1 MAAALNPKMLL
12 PVLAFVADAPTKRLP
27 LRLPK
32 LDSGLVLADSDS
44 IPEVAVTGASTTGDP
59 NLKIGADAAEVER
72 PVLLVMDAAKALVV
86 VVLLPLLPVEV
97 RVKVELFDEFWMGTL
112 LKRRCGMVEGKDGV
126 EERDPL
132 LKIELLAVALTPIL
146 AVGVDVD
153 AADEN
158 AVSGVLKV
166 NPAFELFL
174 LSAFSNSG
182 TLGID
187 SVAPATKVE
196 KLQIKRIQI

>member
-1 MAAALNPKMLL
+1 
-12 PVLAFVADAPTKRLP
+12 
-27 LRLPK
+27 
-32 LDSGLVLADSDS
+32 
-44 IPEVAVTGASTTGDP
+44 
-59 NLKIGADAAEVER
+59 
-72 PVLLVMDAAKALVV
+72 
-86 VVLLPLLPVEV
+86 
-97 RVKVELFDEFWMGTL
+97 MGTL
-112 LKRRCGMVEGKDGV
+112 LKRRGGMVEGKDGL

-132 LKIELLAVALTPIL
+132 LKKELLAVTPIL

-182 TLGID
+182 TLGIE

-196 KLQIKRIQI
+196 KLQIKSIQIKEKNSQRSVTQRKMTRSKSKKPNITF

>member
-1 MAAALNPKMLL
+1 
-12 PVLAFVADAPTKRLP
+12 
-27 LRLPK
+27 
-32 LDSGLVLADSDS
+32 
-44 IPEVAVTGASTTGDP
+44 
-59 NLKIGADAAEVER
+59 
-72 PVLLVMDAAKALVV
+72 
-86 VVLLPLLPVEV
+86 
-97 RVKVELFDEFWMGTL
+97 MGTL
-112 LKRRCGMVEGKDGV
+112 LKRRGGMVEGKDGV

-132 LKIELLAVALTPIL
+132 LKKELLAVALTPIL

-166 NPAFELFL
+166 NPAFDLFL

-182 TLGID
+182 TLGIE

-196 KLQIKRIQI
+196 KLQIKSIQIKEKNSQRSITQRKMTRSKSKKPNITF